1 MKKVIISTAIA
12 LILLTASPAY
22 AIGFR
27 DYEEI
32 MTRIESLESKNT
44 ICDTSALELRIQNLE
59 SQNAE
64 LKSKV
69 GILESLFNQLRVL
82 LLQVIQM
89 LVSIK

>member
-1 MKKVIISTAIA
+1 MKKIIISTAIA

-32 MTRIESLESKNT
+32 ITRIEILENKNT

-89 LVSIK
+89 L

>member
-1 MKKVIISTAIA
+1 MKKIIISTAIA

-32 MTRIESLESKNT
+32 ITRIEILENKNT

>member
-1 MKKVIISTAIA
+1 MKKIIISTAIA

-32 MTRIESLESKNT
+32 ITRIEILENKNT

-82 LLQVIQM
+82 LLQVIQI